1 MFEWISKNLRVAH
14 LAGLATLS
22 VPATVVGQIGPTPVA
37 PANFD
42 PSDVY
47 FQGYLAKRD
56 AEKLEQAG
64 DFIGASEKL
73 AMANKLIESVKTY
86 FPAWKPEMVGGAL
99 SQNHENLSRLF
110 SKTKEQRENQRNVVA
125 ELEGGATQT
134 GELIDPG
141 HDVLPLTP

>member
-1 MFEWISKNLRVAH
+1 MFEWITKNLRVAR

-22 VPATVVGQIGPTPVA
+22 APAIASAQSPQGAGPTPVA

-56 AEKLEQAG
+56 AEKLEAAG

-73 AMANKLIESVKTY
+73 RSANNLIESVRKY
-86 FPAWKPEMVGGAL
+86 FPTWKPEMVGG
-99 SQNHENLSRLF
+99 SI
-110 SKTKEQRENQRNVVA
+110 
-125 ELEGGATQT
+125 AT
-134 GELIDPG
+134 
-141 HDVLPLTP
+141 